1 MNLTT
6 LRTGLLG
13 EVVEELFSSF
23 ENPEL
28 FDKEHPICQVGRE
41 VQTSVG

>member
-13 EVVEELFSSF
+13 EVVEELEELFSF
-23 ENPEL
+23 IENPEL
-28 FDKEHPICQVGRE
+28 FDK
-41 VQTSVG
+41 